1 MEETGKIG
9 TEEIDESSNR
19 IVVVVVAVVGV
30 AVGIIEVEVGMFG
43 AEVFD
48 RIAFA
53 N

>member
-1 MEETGKIG
+1 MEEIGKIG
-9 TEEIDESSNR
+9 IEEIDELSNR
-19 IVVVVVAVVGV
+19 IVVVAVVGV

-43 AEVFD
+43 AEVFG